1 MERYLSV
8 ALNSGAVPAIVL
20 TKVDLCDEVDAN
32 VLEIENIAILVL
44 IIGTSA
50 VDKDDLS
57 KIYQY
62 LNEYHMVAFAGS
74 SGVGKPTLINRIL
87 RTD

>member
-1 MERYLSV
+1 M
-8 ALNSGAVPAIVL
+8 NSGAVPVIAL

-57 KIYQY
+57 QIYQY
-62 LNEYHMVAFAGS
+62 LNEYHMVAFVDS
-74 SGVGKPTLINRIL
+74 
-87 RTD
+87 

>member
-1 MERYLSV
+1 MPV
-8 ALNSGAVPAIVL
+8 IAL

-57 KIYQY
+57 QIYQY
-62 LNEYHMVAFAGS
+62 LNEYHMVAFVDS
-74 SGVGKPTLINRIL
+74 
-87 RTD
+87 

>member
-1 MERYLSV
+1 M
-8 ALNSGAVPAIVL
+8 NSGAVPVIAL

-50 VDKDDLS
+50 VNKDDLS
-57 KIYQY
+57 QIYQY
-62 LNEYHMVAFAGS
+62 LNEYHMVAFVGS

>member
-1 MERYLSV
+1 MPV
-8 ALNSGAVPAIVL
+8 IAL

-44 IIGTSA
+44 IIGTYA

-57 KIYQY
+57 QIYQY
-62 LNEYHMVAFAGS
+62 LNEYHMVAFVDS
-74 SGVGKPTLINRIL
+74 
-87 RTD
+87 